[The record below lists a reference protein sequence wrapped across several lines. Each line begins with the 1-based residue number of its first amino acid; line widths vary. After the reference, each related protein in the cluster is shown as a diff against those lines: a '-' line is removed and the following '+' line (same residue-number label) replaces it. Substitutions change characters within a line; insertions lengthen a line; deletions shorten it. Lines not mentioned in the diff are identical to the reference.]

1 MVWVGQNGVEGLT
14 ENLAD
19 ALHSSTA
26 QTIYCKVHLLG
37 GGLNMEDEELRV
49 ADGGLW
55 ILFIPFS

>member
-37 GGLNMEDEELRV
+37 GG
-49 ADGGLW
+49 GGGSTW
-55 ILFIPFS
+55 RMRN